1 MARALLASASGAC
14 SCARNVQGFRHHGA
28 PNEPRRAGVKEKT
41 MSLSFR
47 HVLGAAAIATLAGL
61 GVAQAED
68 VKLRFGTNW
77 LAQAEHGGYYQAVAD
92 GTYKK
97 YGLDVEIVPG
107 GPQANNRMLLPVGK
121 IDFYMGGNM
130 IQSFSSVSE
139 GIPTIVVAAIFQKEP
154 QILMSHPG
162 VGMDTFEDLK
172 KSQNILVGKEGMA
185 TFYQWMKSAYGFT
198 EEQTKPYNFNPAPFI
213 ADKMAVQQGYLTSE
227 PLAVEKEGGFKPNV
241 FLLAD
246 NGFDTYSTLIE
257 ARTEMVEKQPE
268 IVQKFVD
275 ASIIGWMNYLYGDNK
290 AANELIKK
298 DNPEITDEQIAYSI
312 AKMKEYGIVDSG
324 DTAKLGVGAMTDERM
339 KSFFD
344 KMVAAG
350 LFKADLDY
358 KKSYTLQFVNKNVG
372 ADLRK

>member
-1 MARALLASASGAC
+1 M
-14 SCARNVQGFRHHGA
+14 
-28 PNEPRRAGVKEKT
+28 T
-41 MSLSFR
+41 LSFR
-47 HVLGAAAIATLAGL
+47 HVLGAAAIATLTGL
-61 GVAQAED
+61 GAAQAED

-162 VGMDTFEDLK
+162 VGMDKFEDLK

-227 PLAVEKEGGFKPNV
+227 PLSVEKEGGFKPNV

-246 NGFDTYSTLIE
+246 YGFDTYSTLIE

-324 DTAKLGVGAMTDERM
+324 DTAKLGVGAMTDEHM